1 MMLINAALN
10 SRTGLPVLGQHF
22 MRVPRLALPYEH
34 GSGRSDR
41 NFKIRIFMVK
51 GSVYYPV
58 YDPITRLNLGPDYR
72 QWEITAFDRKGARP
86 WDQKQYQRNQDSASH
101 RTQPSISS
109 WLRATGFELRGK
121 TAAKVNSQLV
131 A

>member
-10 SRTGLPVLGQHF
+10 SCTGLPILRQHF
-22 MRVPRLALPYEH
+22 MHVPRLALPYDH

-58 YDPITRLNLGPDYR
+58 YDPITRLKLGPDYR
-72 QWEITAFDRKGARP
+72 
-86 WDQKQYQRNQDSASH
+86 
-101 RTQPSISS
+101 
-109 WLRATGFELRGK
+109 
-121 TAAKVNSQLV
+121 
-131 A
+131 